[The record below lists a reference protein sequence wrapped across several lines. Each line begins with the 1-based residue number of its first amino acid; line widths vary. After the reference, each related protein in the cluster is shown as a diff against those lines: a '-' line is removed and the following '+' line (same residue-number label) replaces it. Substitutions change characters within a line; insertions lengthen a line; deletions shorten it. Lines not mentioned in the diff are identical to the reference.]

1 MEDTMARPTTRTIH
15 LLGVEAMRLDED
27 GAQTP
32 ATTSGTMRKGLAI
45 IHQLQIEGD
54 NLAHNLLVQL
64 QGTDH
69 QGTDHV
75 PSTRT
80 LLTGVMEFLSSG

>member
-1 MEDTMARPTTRTIH
+1 MEGLIIRTLH
-15 LLGVEAMRLDED
+15 LPGIEVMRLDED
-27 GAQTP
+27 GAQMQ

-69 QGTDHV
+69 V

>member
-1 MEDTMARPTTRTIH
+1 MEDTMAKMTARTIR
-15 LLGVEAMRLDED
+15 LLGVEATRLDED
-27 GAQTP
+27 GAQMQ
-32 ATTSGTMRKGLAI
+32 ATTSGTMRRGLAI

-69 QGTDHV
+69 V

>member
-1 MEDTMARPTTRTIH
+1 MARPTARTIR
-15 LLGVEAMRLDED
+15 LLGVEATRLDED
-27 GAQTP
+27 GAQKA
-32 ATTSGTMRKGLAI
+32 ATRSGTMRRGLAI
-45 IHQLQIEGD
+45 IHQFQIEGD

-64 QGTDH
+64 